1 MASEELP
8 EPAPSSTAAV
18 AAELRRGVSRLGR
31 RLRAERRPE
40 ALSANKISVLG
51 LLYTRGPST
60 PGDLAAADR
69 QRPQSLTRVFAQLEA
84 DGLITRAPDP
94 ADRRQSVLALT
105 PAGREALAADMAQ
118 RDAWLTSALED
129 LNETEREV
137 LRLAAR
143 LLDRLAER

>member
-1 MASEELP
+1 MASGETP
-8 EPAPSSTAAV
+8 EPAPSIAAA

-40 ALSANKISVLG
+40 ALSTNKISILG
-51 LLYTRGPST
+51 LLYARGPST

-69 QRPQSLTRVFAQLEA
+69 QRPQSLTRVFAQLER

-94 ADRRQSVLALT
+94 GDRRQSVLALT
-105 PAGREALAADMAQ
+105 AAGREAFAADMAQ
-118 RDAWLTSALED
+118 RDAWLASALAV

-143 LLDRLAER
+143 LMDRLAEG